1 MCCTMIKTKEDV
13 EELSRQLMV
22 SVEAVDDVKSVYE
35 SYFGRYRGSAG
46 G

>member
-1 MCCTMIKTKEDV
+1 MIKTKEDV